1 MKILIGIVVIDIGI
15 EIKIIT
21 EGLREIYIL
30 TTMKEIR
37 KHDIYKYEILKK
49 KPSNI
54 EQKWDW
60 TVRRKQQQNIHQSI
74 PTKMEVVLGRLHSWA
89 NRGTV
94 QKRRPFGNHQSH
106 YLVISEIHLGY

>member
-54 EQKWDW
+54 EQK
-60 TVRRKQQQNIHQSI
+60 
-74 PTKMEVVLGRLHSWA
+74 
-89 NRGTV
+89 
-94 QKRRPFGNHQSH
+94 
-106 YLVISEIHLGY
+106 